1 MSRRHHLLSRREVI
15 ALFSDFDDATVN
27 LTDMALPA
35 PPQALASSGGV
46 AASAYLPPFTR
57 LDVVREALVAFVCVK
72 LRSVPSTAL
81 LTFGLYVVRADS
93 AKAEGQDNGEVE
105 VEELLTPG
113 PAGEAGGCAV
123 QAAIKDLDPSVWGPS
138 NSDQSSF
145 ASSSPMV
152 YTGVMRCLKRL
163 LEEAEQA
170 QQQPPDQAAMRMSKS
185 ASVAAFA
192 KSSSAGTKGTRA
204 SLSSSWSPAPLSTS
218 LARRGPPATATA
230 GNPEACAVVHGIVL
244 RSRLTPPAPPSSYAQ
259 GKAST
264 TLCNTDGTTTITTP
278 RCWLDIVSLAPLGN
292 GPPTELSCFSNT
304 SSSVAAAVPY
314 EHTPLL
320 FTELNANDSC
330 TCALLD
336 PVELTGISHR
346 GLALGPALTRLISLQ
361 ERRTGSFVHRSLA
374 VVDIFACATA
384 SADPGS
390 VFLLDHAASNDSVG
404 ATSQQ
409 QSSTSPKLRIPTAA
423 AKSFTAQLA
432 IPPQSLGSS
441 VAGPCS
447 ALPSLLAIQASNG
460 NTSSA
465 QPLRILTPVGTTHH
479 SLPAVIEQRSIAS
492 AARLPRQPNPRR
504 PSKNSGTVAPVGVG
518 LPESLTMFKEDVEVD
533 LAVTRHYTVPAEIS
547 SASPKAATNAPV
559 LQLHQIITYATPTQR
574 GRAPAASN
582 PSGESAVKGPSR
594 FEPKPPHQQHRHAD
608 VRSGGVM
615 TATTQT
621 QLSTAATT
629 SSQRQCQ
636 STLQLQPG
644 ATPVL
649 VAPSIPFPL
658 THLPHPPTAA
668 VQLGN
673 GAQFAHHASKLWS
686 SGYQSP
692 ERRWCFTSTKRQL
705 RHSER

>member
-1 MSRRHHLLSRREVI
+1 MMSRRHHLLSRREVI
-15 ALFSDFDDATVN
+15 ALFLDFDDATVN

-93 AKAEGQDNGEVE
+93 AKAEGQDNGEVA
-105 VEELLTPG
+105 VEELLAPG
-113 PAGEAGGCAV
+113 PAGEAGSCAV

-138 NSDQSSF
+138 NGDQSSF

-170 QQQPPDQAAMRMSKS
+170 QQQSPDQAAMRMSKS

-204 SLSSSWSPAPLSTS
+204 SLTSSWSPAPLSTS

-244 RSRLTPPAPPSSYAQ
+244 RSRLTPPVPPSSYAQ

-264 TLCNTDGTTTITTP
+264 TLCNTDGTTTTTTP

-409 QSSTSPKLRIPTAA
+409 QSSISPKLCIPTAA

-479 SLPAVIEQRSIAS
+479 TLPAVIEQHSIAS

-504 PSKNSGTVAPVGVG
+504 PKAKTV
-518 LPESLTMFKEDVEVD
+518 
-533 LAVTRHYTVPAEIS
+533 VP
-547 SASPKAATNAPV
+547 
-559 LQLHQIITYATPTQR
+559 LL
-574 GRAPAASN
+574 
-582 PSGESAVKGPSR
+582 
-594 FEPKPPHQQHRHAD
+594 
-608 VRSGGVM
+608 
-615 TATTQT
+615 
-621 QLSTAATT
+621 L
-629 SSQRQCQ
+629 
-636 STLQLQPG
+636 
-644 ATPVL
+644 
-649 VAPSIPFPL
+649 
-658 THLPHPPTAA
+658 
-668 VQLGN
+668 
-673 GAQFAHHASKLWS
+673 
-686 SGYQSP
+686 
-692 ERRWCFTSTKRQL
+692 
-705 RHSER
+705 